1 MTTRI
6 SLARVMGAAAV
17 GLAIGLSA
25 PPTVGFAHEGHQ
37 MECSDSSINAMKA
50 DVQAMPDGKSKT
62 AAAKEMEAA
71 RDMMQKK
78 DMKACMAHMHS
89 AMEAIEK

>member
-1 MTTRI
+1 MTTH
-6 SLARVMGAAAV
+6 SPLARVINTAVV
-17 GLAIGLSA
+17 GLAINLCA

-62 AAAKEMEAA
+62 AATKEMETAQ
-71 RDMMQKK
+71 DTM
-78 DMKACMAHMHS
+78 
-89 AMEAIEK
+89 

>member
-1 MTTRI
+1 MTTRN
-6 SLARVMGAAAV
+6 SLAGVIGAATI

-25 PPTVGFAHEGHQ
+25 SPTAGFAHEGHQ

-62 AAAKEMEAA
+62 AATKEMEAA
-71 RDMMQKK
+71 QDMMQKK
-78 DMKACMAHMHS
+78 DMKACMAHMHT

>member
-1 MTTRI
+1 MTTHS
-6 SLARVMGAAAV
+6 SLARVIIAAAV
-17 GLAIGLSA
+17 GLTINLCA

-50 DVQAMPDGKSKT
+50 DVQAMPDGSSK
-62 AAAKEMEAA
+62 AAATKEMEAA
-71 RDMMQKK
+71 QGMMQKK
-78 DMKACMAHMHS
+78 DMKACMAHMHN